1 LEHQAQRKQPLEARA
16 FAFAREPTPANA
28 PSLRS
33 AGSSDLKL
41 SRSAKR
47 SMQSSSPSGLK
58 PAGLCQVQPRMI
70 SSLAAGSA
78 VNPN

>member
-1 LEHQAQRKQPLEARA
+1 MPSEAKPAQADKRNAGY
-16 FAFAREPTPANA
+16 TNA

-33 AGSSDLKL
+33 AGSRDLKL
-41 SRSAKR
+41 RRSAKR
-47 SMQSSSPSGLK
+47 PMYSSSPSGTK
-58 PAGLCQVQPRMI
+58 PAGLCQVQPWTI